1 MLGHSRTWRPDKWLV
16 GRLPPTLQ
24 QDESRS
30 FSKLRHMGGAR
41 SLSVARPGSIDLTPL
56 RRDRSLT
63 WAERGLP
70 DLAGG
75 EKVPESES
83 EEESESMNRR
93 FLGTR
98 GGLTVDNRRR

>member
-41 SLSVARPGSIDLTPL
+41 SLSVAKPGSKDLTPL

-70 DLAGG
+70 GLAGG
-75 EKVPESES
+75 AKLSES
-83 EEESESMNRR
+83 DPEESESMNRR
-93 FLGTR
+93 FLGNR
-98 GGLTVDNRRR
+98 GGLTAGNRRR